1 MIKFP
6 HTLKSKIRQYEYGS
20 LIPLWISTFIDII
33 GFSILIP
40 YLPRFTSDF
49 GASLFQV
56 GLLLSANSFFSLF
69 GNLIWGSLSDKYGRK
84 PILLIC
90 QLGTLA
96 GFVIMA
102 FSTSL
107 TMLFISRIVDGV
119 FGGNYPIAKA
129 VVGDIVSPEKRS
141 KEMSNIG
148 TAWTVG
154 NLIGPGIGGLL
165 SGFGILGPGL
175 FGAGLSLMTILVT
188 LFVFK
193 ESNPRLAG
201 TASSSELSAFEKKK
215 AISFSLLKQHD
226 TRLLLIQNLFNNI
239 SFFIFITTVSIFAS
253 QRFDLS
259 VAEIGWMISSMG
271 LIKLLVR
278 FLIFSPMLKKFG
290 DKKTVLIGFVTFL
303 AAYTWLIFV
312 DQLWEYMIIFVLVGF
327 ASACTFAVMGGRM
340 SKSVG
345 KERQGEMMGLS
356 TASDNVSQI
365 IAGLPKTLA
374 GEIGIA
380 AESIMKYCDS
390 LEELLPVPIAL
401 YDERMSSAHAHR
413 VFDEGNIRHKKRR
426 SSIDMMAATIIL
438 SDYMKGELCKGK

>member
-1 MIKFP
+1 MIKLSQ
-6 HTLKSKIRQYEYGS
+6 TLKSKIKQHEYGS

-69 GNLIWGSLSDKYGRK
+69 GNMIWGSLSDKYGRK

-90 QLGTLA
+90 QFGTLA
-96 GFVIMA
+96 GFIIMA
-102 FSTSL
+102 FSTNL
-107 TMLFISRIVDGV
+107 TVLFISRIVDGV

-129 VVGDIVSPEKRS
+129 VLGDIVPPEKRS

-148 TAWTVG
+148 VAWTVG

-175 FGAGLSLMTILVT
+175 FGAGLSLITILIT
-188 LFVFK
+188 IYIFE
-193 ESNPRLAG
+193 ESNPRLTG
-201 TASSSELSAFEKKK
+201 TASASELSAFEKKK

-226 TRLLLIQNLFNNI
+226 PRLLLIQNLFNNI
-239 SFFIFITTVSIFAS
+239 SFFIFITTVSIFVA

-278 FLIFSPMLKKFG
+278 FLIFSPMLKKYR
-290 DKKTVLIGFVTFL
+290 DKKTVLIGLITFL

-312 DQLWEYMIIFVLVGF
+312 DQLWEYMVIFVLVGF
-327 ASACTFAVMGGRM
+327 AAACTFAVMSGRM
-340 SKSVG
+340 SKSIG

-356 TASDNVSQI
+356 TAADNVSQI
-365 IAGLPKTLA
+365 IGPTFGSTLLSMPSPFLY
-374 GEIGIA
+374 GISTA
-380 AESIMKYCDS
+380 AFS
-390 LEELLPVPIAL
+390 LIAL
-401 YDERMSSAHAHR
+401 LLSF
-413 VFDEGNIRHKKRR
+413 VPLKK
-426 SSIDMMAATIIL
+426 
-438 SDYMKGELCKGK
+438 E

>member
-1 MIKFP
+1 MIKLP
-6 HTLKSKIRQYEYGS
+6 QTIKSKIKQYEYAS

-69 GNLIWGSLSDKYGRK
+69 GNMIWGSLSDKYGRK

-90 QLGTLA
+90 QVGTLA
-96 GFVIMA
+96 GFIIMA
-102 FSTSL
+102 FSTNL
-107 TMLFISRIVDGV
+107 TMLFISRIVDGI

-129 VVGDIVSPEKRS
+129 VVGDIVPPDKRS

-148 TAWTVG
+148 VAWTVG

-165 SGFGILGPGL
+165 SVFGILGPGL
-175 FGAGLSLMTILVT
+175 FGAGLSLITILIT
-188 LFVFK
+188 TFIFK
-193 ESNPRLAG
+193 ESNPRLTG
-201 TASSSELSAFEKKK
+201 TASASELTAFEKKK
-215 AISFSLLKQHD
+215 VISFSLLKQHD
-226 TRLLLIQNLFNNI
+226 PRLLIIQNLFNNI
-239 SFFIFITTVSIFAS
+239 SFFIFITTVSIFVA

-259 VAEIGWMISSMG
+259 AAEIGWMISSMG

-290 DKKTVLIGFVTFL
+290 DKKTILFGFVTFL
-303 AAYTWLIFV
+303 AAYTWLVFV

-327 ASACTFAVMGGRM
+327 ASACTFAVMSGMM
-340 SKSVG
+340 SRSVG

-356 TASDNVSQI
+356 TAADNVSQI
-365 IAGLPKTLA
+365 LGPTLGSYLLSLPSPFFYGIPTAVFSLITL
-374 GEIGIA
+374 
-380 AESIMKYCDS
+380 
-390 LEELLPVPIAL
+390 LLGFIPL
-401 YDERMSSAHAHR
+401 QKE
-413 VFDEGNIRHKKRR
+413 
-426 SSIDMMAATIIL
+426 
-438 SDYMKGELCKGK
+438 

>member
-6 HTLKSKIRQYEYGS
+6 HTLKSKIRQYEYIS

-69 GNLIWGSLSDKYGRK
+69 GNLIWGSLSDKYRRK

-175 FGAGLSLMTILVT
+175 FGAGLSLMTILIT

-365 IAGLPKTLA
+365 IGPTL
-374 GEIGIA
+374 GSTLLSMPSPFLYGISTSA
-380 AESIMKYCDS
+380 FS
-390 LEELLPVPIAL
+390 LVALL
-401 YDERMSSAHAHR
+401 
-413 VFDEGNIRHKKRR
+413 
-426 SSIDMMAATIIL
+426 L
-438 SDYMKGELCKGK
+438 SFIPLQKE

>member
-365 IAGLPKTLA
+365 IGPTL
-374 GEIGIA
+374 GSTLLSMPSPFLYGISTSA
-380 AESIMKYCDS
+380 FS
-390 LEELLPVPIAL
+390 LVALL
-401 YDERMSSAHAHR
+401 
-413 VFDEGNIRHKKRR
+413 
-426 SSIDMMAATIIL
+426 L
-438 SDYMKGELCKGK
+438 SFIPLQKE

>member
-1 MIKFP
+1 MIKLP
-6 HTLKSKIRQYEYGS
+6 QSINLKIKQYEYAS

-69 GNLIWGSLSDKYGRK
+69 GNMIWGSLSDKYGRK

-90 QLGTLA
+90 QFGTLA
-96 GFVIMA
+96 GFIIMA
-102 FSTSL
+102 FSTNL
-107 TMLFISRIVDGV
+107 TMLFISRIVDGI

-129 VVGDIVSPEKRS
+129 VVGDIVPPDKRS

-148 TAWTVG
+148 VAWTVG

-175 FGAGLSLMTILVT
+175 FGAGLSLITILIT
-188 LFVFK
+188 TFIFK
-193 ESNPRLAG
+193 ESNPRLTG
-201 TASSSELSAFEKKK
+201 TASASELTAFEKKK
-215 AISFSLLKQHD
+215 VISFSLLKQHD
-226 TRLLLIQNLFNNI
+226 PRLLIIQNLFNNI
-239 SFFIFITTVSIFAS
+239 SFFIFITTVSIFVA

-259 VAEIGWMISSMG
+259 AAEIGWMISSMG

-290 DKKTVLIGFVTFL
+290 DKKTILFGFVTFL
-303 AAYTWLIFV
+303 AAYTWLVFV

-327 ASACTFAVMGGRM
+327 ASACTFAVMSGMM
-340 SKSVG
+340 SRSVG

-356 TASDNVSQI
+356 TAADNVSQI
-365 IAGLPKTLA
+365 LGPTLGSYLLSLPSPFFYGIPTAVFSLITL
-374 GEIGIA
+374 
-380 AESIMKYCDS
+380 
-390 LEELLPVPIAL
+390 LLGFIPL
-401 YDERMSSAHAHR
+401 QKE
-413 VFDEGNIRHKKRR
+413 
-426 SSIDMMAATIIL
+426 
-438 SDYMKGELCKGK
+438 

>member
-6 HTLKSKIRQYEYGS
+6 HTLKSKIRQYEYIS

-90 QLGTLA
+90 QLGTFA

-365 IAGLPKTLA
+365 IGPTL
-374 GEIGIA
+374 GSTLLSMPSPFLYGISTSA
-380 AESIMKYCDS
+380 FS
-390 LEELLPVPIAL
+390 LVALL
-401 YDERMSSAHAHR
+401 
-413 VFDEGNIRHKKRR
+413 
-426 SSIDMMAATIIL
+426 L
-438 SDYMKGELCKGK
+438 SFIPLQKE

>member
-1 MIKFP
+1 MIKLP
-6 HTLKSKIRQYEYGS
+6 QTINSKIKQYEYAS

-69 GNLIWGSLSDKYGRK
+69 GNVIWSSFSDKYGRK

-90 QLGTLA
+90 QFGTLA
-96 GFVIMA
+96 GFIIMA
-102 FSTSL
+102 FSTNL
-107 TMLFISRIVDGV
+107 AMLFVSRIVDGI

-129 VVGDIVSPEKRS
+129 VVGDIVPPDKRS

-148 TAWTVG
+148 VAWTVG

-175 FGAGLSLMTILVT
+175 FGAGLSLITILIT
-188 LFVFK
+188 TFIFK
-193 ESNPRLAG
+193 ESNPRLTG
-201 TASSSELSAFEKKK
+201 TASASELTAFEKKK

-226 TRLLLIQNLFNNI
+226 PRLLIIQNLFNNI
-239 SFFIFITTVSIFAS
+239 SFFIFVTTVSIFVA

-259 VAEIGWMISSMG
+259 TAEIGWMISSMG

-278 FLIFSPMLKKFG
+278 FLIFSPMLKRFG
-290 DKKTVLIGFVTFL
+290 DKKTILIGFVTFL

-312 DQLWEYMIIFVLVGF
+312 NQLWEYMAIFVLVGF
-327 ASACTFAVMGGRM
+327 ASACTFAVMSAMM
-340 SKSVG
+340 SRSVG

-356 TASDNVSQI
+356 TAADNVSQI
-365 IAGLPKTLA
+365 LGPTLGSYFLSLPSPFLYGISTAAFSLITL
-374 GEIGIA
+374 
-380 AESIMKYCDS
+380 
-390 LEELLPVPIAL
+390 LLGFIPL
-401 YDERMSSAHAHR
+401 QKE
-413 VFDEGNIRHKKRR
+413 
-426 SSIDMMAATIIL
+426 
-438 SDYMKGELCKGK
+438 

>member
-1 MIKFP
+1 MIKLP
-6 HTLKSKIRQYEYGS
+6 QTINSKIKQYEYAS

-69 GNLIWGSLSDKYGRK
+69 GNVIWGSFSDKYGRK

-90 QLGTLA
+90 QFGTLA
-96 GFVIMA
+96 GFIIMA
-102 FSTSL
+102 FSTNL
-107 TMLFISRIVDGV
+107 AMLFVSRIVDGI

-129 VVGDIVSPEKRS
+129 VVGDIVPPDKRS

-148 TAWTVG
+148 VAWTVG

-165 SGFGILGPGL
+165 SGFGILGPSL
-175 FGAGLSLMTILVT
+175 FGAGLSLITILIT
-188 LFVFK
+188 TFIFK
-193 ESNPRLAG
+193 ESNPRLTG
-201 TASSSELSAFEKKK
+201 TASASELTAFEKKK

-226 TRLLLIQNLFNNI
+226 PRLLIIQNLFNNI
-239 SFFIFITTVSIFAS
+239 SFFIFVTTVSIFVA

-259 VAEIGWMISSMG
+259 TAEIGWMISSMG

-278 FLIFSPMLKKFG
+278 FLIFSPMLKRFG
-290 DKKTVLIGFVTFL
+290 DKKTILIGFVTFL

-312 DQLWEYMIIFVLVGF
+312 NQLWEYMAIFVLVGF
-327 ASACTFAVMGGRM
+327 ASACTFAVMSAMM
-340 SKSVG
+340 SRSVG

-356 TASDNVSQI
+356 TAADNVSQI
-365 IAGLPKTLA
+365 LGPTLGSYFLSLPSPFLYGISTAAFSLITL
-374 GEIGIA
+374 
-380 AESIMKYCDS
+380 
-390 LEELLPVPIAL
+390 LLGFLPL
-401 YDERMSSAHAHR
+401 QKE
-413 VFDEGNIRHKKRR
+413 
-426 SSIDMMAATIIL
+426 
-438 SDYMKGELCKGK
+438 

>member
-49 GASLFQV
+49 GASLLQV

-365 IAGLPKTLA
+365 IGPTL
-374 GEIGIA
+374 GSTLLSMPSPFLYGISTSA
-380 AESIMKYCDS
+380 FS
-390 LEELLPVPIAL
+390 LVALL
-401 YDERMSSAHAHR
+401 
-413 VFDEGNIRHKKRR
+413 
-426 SSIDMMAATIIL
+426 L
-438 SDYMKGELCKGK
+438 SFIPLQKE